1 MAVCTLTAAI
11 PPAALPPARETEN
24 DANQVPAPNLLKLPS
39 YKEAMKMKLK
49 SSQNILEGIALN
61 DFDKIQIA
69 AEEIVIELFL

>member
-1 MAVCTLTAAI
+1 
-11 PPAALPPARETEN
+11 
-24 DANQVPAPNLLKLPS
+24 
-39 YKEAMKMKLK
+39 MKLK